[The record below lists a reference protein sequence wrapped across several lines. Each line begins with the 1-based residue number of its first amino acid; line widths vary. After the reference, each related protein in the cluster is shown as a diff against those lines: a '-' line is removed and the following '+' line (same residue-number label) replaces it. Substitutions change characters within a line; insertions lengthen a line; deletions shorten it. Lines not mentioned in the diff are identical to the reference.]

1 MIFCKVCGTQLDD
14 NATVCTCCGSQVTN
28 PAAQQTYTDT
38 QPAYTAP
45 QGGYTAPQGGY
56 TAPQGGY
63 AAPQGG
69 YAAPQGYAPQTVGP
83 KSSGLITATKIF
95 MIIGT
100 VILGITGFLVP
111 LAWCIPMTVIYFK
124 KIERGEPLSVVFK
137 VCSLL
142 FVSLLAG
149 IFMLIDSEQ

>member
-63 AAPQGG
+63 T
-69 YAAPQGYAPQTVGP
+69 APQTAGP

-100 VILGITGFLVP
+100 VIMGITGFLVP

-124 KIERGEPLSVVFK
+124 KIERGEPLSVAFK

-149 IFMLIDSEQ
+149 IFMFIDNEQ